1 MNSAHSIQEPRDHR
15 LFVSFPRLFA
25 DFHALH
31 RLLTPRHPPCALN
44 RLAAEISNSR
54 HHHSHLAATPAV
66 LKHKTSANLLAN
78 DITQQ
83 RILKLSSNLQPLAP
97 TPSTEAGPSAAGR
110 STKNFTPPKQ
120 PPATALHPRVKPKG
134 QAHHRQ
140 PPWALCSFKM
150 PSTKQPNCQISIRRA
165 ELA

>member
-1 MNSAHSIQEPRDHR
+1 MNSVHCIQEPRDHR

-25 DFHALH
+25 DFHALL

-54 HHHSHLAATPAV
+54 HHLHHLAATPAV

-83 RILKLSSNLQPLAP
+83 RILKLSSILQLLSPASKNQRP
-97 TPSTEAGPSAAGR
+97 ASVATGR
-110 STKNFTPPKQ
+110 STKNFTP
-120 PPATALHPRVKPKG
+120 LSI
-134 QAHHRQ
+134 HHRQ
-140 PPWALCSFKM
+140 LQLVPTDSPCYRQHTQSVVLF
-150 PSTKQPNCQISIRRA
+150 
-165 ELA
+165 